1 MCSALVKVRFGQ
13 NPKHGQHSVW
23 SLFCFF
29 VFLFDSFKV
38 REASA
43 LQVLSV
49 DWRGHSFCPC
59 NKTVTVTT
67 FDLDP

>member
-1 MCSALVKVRFGQ
+1 MDSTVFGV
-13 NPKHGQHSVW
+13 SFV
-23 SLFCFF
+23 FF

-49 DWRGHSFCPC
+49 ERAFFLSLQRDSDRLPLILIHDYFSLSCP
-59 NKTVTVTT
+59 V
-67 FDLDP
+67 L

>member
-1 MCSALVKVRFGQ
+1 VFGV
-13 NPKHGQHSVW
+13 SFV
-23 SLFCFF
+23 FF